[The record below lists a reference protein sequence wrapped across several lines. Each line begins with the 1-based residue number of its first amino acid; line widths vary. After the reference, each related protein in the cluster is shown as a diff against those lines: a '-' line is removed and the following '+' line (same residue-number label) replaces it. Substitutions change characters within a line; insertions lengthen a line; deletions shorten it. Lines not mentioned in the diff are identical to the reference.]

1 MSMFQEHKYYHKLKW
16 NIILFCSLL
25 IFLSIIYIQF
35 FSKDFSIKPFGL
47 EVLIVKSNSM
57 NPIIYKDDIVVIK
70 KQDEYEIGDIISYKD
85 VQGNTITH
93 RIIEKN
99 EDVYCTK
106 GDNNNTK
113 DDIPIHIENIQ
124 GKVISILYSSKGQ
137 AKR

>member
-1 MSMFQEHKYYHKLKW
+1 
-16 NIILFCSLL
+16 
-25 IFLSIIYIQF
+25 
-35 FSKDFSIKPFGL
+35 
-47 EVLIVKSNSM
+47 M

-70 KQDEYEIGDIISYKD
+70 EQDKYEIGDIISYKD

-93 RIIEKN
+93 RIIEKK
-99 EDVYCTK
+99 EDVYYTK

-137 AKR
+137 AKDK

>member
-57 NPIIYKDDIVVIK
+57 NPIIYKDDIVILTFHNI
-70 KQDEYEIGDIISYKD
+70 DEKEFIDIFLYEEGGLD
-85 VQGNTITH
+85 
-93 RIIEKN
+93 E
-99 EDVYCTK
+99 
-106 GDNNNTK
+106 
-113 DDIPIHIENIQ
+113 
-124 GKVISILYSSKGQ
+124 
-137 AKR
+137 